1 MVLSGEYRASARAR
15 DYTPIGHRLL
25 DDVMALIGAP
35 GLAATAALPAGEGA
49 QGPVL
54 GLVRPPGSFR
64 LDAANRRVEPVARQ
78 RP

>member
-1 MVLSGEYRASARAR
+1 MRLFFPLLLLVSA
-15 DYTPIGHRLL
+15 
-25 DDVMALIGAP
+25 GAAWP
-35 GLAATAALPAGEGA
+35 QSPAALPAGEGA